1 MKDRGE
7 KIEKNGVEK
16 RIERRKKKGKNKEK
30 REERNKEKYTSWTF
44 IF

>member
-7 KIEKNGVEK
+7 KIEKYGVEK

-30 REERNKEKYTSWTF
+30 REERNKEKYTSWTS